1 MAHIFVLAFVLAGGF
16 LTAQKVMLDGDPN
29 RQLAAF
35 DVAGLI
41 ETGLPSGLI
50 SPDQLVDFLR
60 GTSNQTGDSLSA
72 IGASHL
78 VAMGSPV
85 WVGSVESMLV
95 NLRKA
100 SDAEFQVDLRVC
112 RVSAAFAQGQL
123 GDLLARD
130 GNDAVVVGAEPI
142 QRVVG
147 NDSVVRLIR
156 AMLADPSTQIKQSP
170 QVTVRQ
176 LQTARIRVGRDVG
189 YVRSLTCSP
198 VPTGSRLP
206 YRSSISS
213 GKAMT
218 PKSSSLSLVKP
229 RLPSRWTC

>member
-1 MAHIFVLAFVLAGGF
+1 
-16 LTAQKVMLDGDPN
+16 
-29 RQLAAF
+29 
-35 DVAGLI
+35 
-41 ETGLPSGLI
+41 
-50 SPDQLVDFLR
+50 
-60 GTSNQTGDSLSA
+60 
-72 IGASHL
+72 
-78 VAMGSPV
+78 
-85 WVGSVESMLV
+85 MLV

-176 LQTARIRVGRDVG
+176 LQATRIRVGRDVG
-189 YVRSLTCSP
+189 YVRSFDLQ
-198 VPTGSRLP
+198 SRPDGKQIAIPILDKLWQGHDAEVVVAL
-206 YRSSISS
+206 I
-213 GKAMT
+213 GKAKVAVEMD
-218 PKSSSLSLVKP
+218 LLVNSMDIPIQKFHADVAGVAEGVMVEVP
-229 RLPSRWTC
+229 RVTSFRGSQFAEVTSGSTVVVALPSGDTWLLALLTVHQVRAAPRGR